1 MSGEDVVE
9 PTALFE
15 SFDGSGPGWCYRFD
29 NPAQIYVARTT
40 KEVVNAIRLVERETA
55 AGRWVALML
64 AYEAAPAFDN
74 TLAVHTATDFPLA
87 WVAVFDHPSTE
98 RVIPLSPD
106 ITCSEWRSA
115 VPKTAYAESIRRIRA
130 YIEAGDT
137 YQVNYTFPLTAQFEG
152 DALGWFQELGRAQ
165 GAGYCV
171 YLDLGEKK
179 ILSLSPEL
187 FFEREGDKLRTRP
200 MKGTMPRGRWLE
212 EDEAMK
218 QALAASEK
226 NRAENLMIVDL
237 LRNDLGKISKAG
249 SVRVSS
255 LFQVERYR
263 TVHQMT
269 STIES
274 IAKPGVGLWEVL
286 QALFPCG
293 SVTGAPKIRTM
304 GIIRELEPHPRR
316 AYTGAIGLVKPG
328 GDCVFNVAIRT
339 VVLDTDTGEAIA
351 NVGGGITYDST
362 PEGEYEECLTK
373 AKFLSDRPIEF
384 ELLETMLLED
394 GAGFLLERHLS
405 RMKSSANYFGFRFD
419 EGEIRERLARTQ
431 KEYSQGNWKIRL
443 LLSRDGVVV
452 SEVNE
457 AKSDDNKI
465 WRVRFAKEPINKN
478 DIFLYHKT
486 TNRSVYE
493 KAKASA
499 TDGDDAI
506 LWNEAEEVT
515 ESSIAN
521 IVMEDSGIL
530 YTPPRESGLL
540 AGKFRDELIATGQL
554 KERVITKEQL
564 RRAGKFFLI
573 NSVRKWIPAALVE

>member
-29 NPAQIYVARTT
+29 NPAQIYVARST

-74 TLAVHTATDFPLA
+74 ALAVHTATDFPLA

-165 GAGYCV
+165 GAGYCA
-171 YLDLGEKK
+171 YLDLGGKK

-540 AGKFRDELIATGQL
+540 AGTFRDELIATGQL
-554 KERVITKEQL
+554 KERVISKAQL
-564 RRAGKFFLI
+564 RCAGTFFLI